1 MSTQPTSES
10 TETPPPSSTVQG
22 WALVTLASAV
32 MVVVSLFMEWGT
44 DKLFD
49 DSLTAKKVP
58 LQLLWDTT
66 PASLDDFPVMWPVLL
81 GGLFMVV
88 GVLVAKA
95 KGLAL
100 VGSVLALAI
109 ALLYVNGVR
118 AVLDDSLYSIDASLT
133 DAVGVGTWVCIAAAA
148 VGVVGAVGQLRSRRS

>member
-10 TETPPPSSTVQG
+10 TETPQPASTVQG

-32 MVVVSLFMEWGT
+32 VVVVSLFMEWGT

-81 GGLFMVV
+81 GGLLMVV

-133 DAVGVGTWVCIAAAA
+133 DAVGFGTWVCIAAGA